1 MLQAMDSQQFCCALP
16 MICCQK
22 KKKNIFWLHG
32 CVCAVFWVSV
42 LILPG
47 MSGLPLVAMG
57 CQSDPAPGSDLEGR
71 AADQQDL
78 TQWDPRIGLRH

>member
-22 KKKNIFWLHG
+22 KKNIFLVAW
-32 CVCAVFWVSV
+32 VCLCCFFWVSV